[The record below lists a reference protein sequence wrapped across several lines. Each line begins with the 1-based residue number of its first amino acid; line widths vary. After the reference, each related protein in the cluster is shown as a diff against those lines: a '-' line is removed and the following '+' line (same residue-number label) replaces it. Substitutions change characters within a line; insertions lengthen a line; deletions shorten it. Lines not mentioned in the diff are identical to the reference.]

1 MSAKVKNQHYI
12 PQMYL
17 NLFSTNDNRLCV
29 WNLSTDQ
36 VLDNQSS
43 RNFASSKYFYDT
55 NSEDLKELISEIAS
69 VRPKLLEKVDLEDEQ
84 FVEKELGRMEGDVAG
99 IIRDITQ
106 DHSKIYEKVVEQKL
120 IIFLHDLAYRT
131 ENPRKEIEMVK
142 NATIHHSTQNNIAQA
157 AKDSAKKT
165 QLYYLHGLKPLLDTA
180 HMLKEKY
187 DWYIGVVSGK
197 YKLLISDDP
206 AKGIRLGFND
216 ICIPISGDL
225 AIIFRAHYT
234 AASYISK
241 DTPTNGEI
249 TLSERSVFV
258 YNAWQRIC
266 AKRFMFGDKKTIEF
280 IKSKTKNL

>member
-99 IIRDITQ
+99 
-106 DHSKIYEKVVEQKL
+106 
-120 IIFLHDLAYRT
+120 
-131 ENPRKEIEMVK
+131 
-142 NATIHHSTQNNIAQA
+142 A
-157 AKDSAKKT
+157 AKIQIDAIPLINALFCEVNPIPVKT
-165 QLYYLHGLKPLLDTA
+165 ALNLMGMNVGPLRMPLCE
-180 HMLKEKY
+180 MEESNKETLIKAMK
-187 DWYIGVVSGK
+187 DFGI
-197 YKLLISDDP
+197 KL
-206 AKGIRLGFND
+206 A
-216 ICIPISGDL
+216 
-225 AIIFRAHYT
+225 
-234 AASYISK
+234 
-241 DTPTNGEI
+241 
-249 TLSERSVFV
+249 
-258 YNAWQRIC
+258 
-266 AKRFMFGDKKTIEF
+266 
-280 IKSKTKNL
+280 